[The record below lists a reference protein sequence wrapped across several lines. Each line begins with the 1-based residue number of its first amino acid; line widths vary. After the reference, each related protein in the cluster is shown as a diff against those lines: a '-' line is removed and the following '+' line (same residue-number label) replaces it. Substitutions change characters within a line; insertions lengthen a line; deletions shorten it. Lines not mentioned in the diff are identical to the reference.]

1 MKTPIFLSVLAIAVL
16 FSVSSCKRENREL
29 KADAE
34 KIAAIMCKS
43 LEAMK
48 ALKSAD
54 PADTA
59 NVMTLQSEVE
69 KNQAEM
75 SVLYDDFHKK
85 HGEKAKT
92 AEFGKEFRKYLNE
105 AMLDCKTL
113 SKEDRA
119 LFEKDLE

>member
-1 MKTPIFLSVLAIAVL
+1 MKTRILLPALALIAM
-16 FSVSSCKRENREL
+16 VSFYSCKRENKEL

-43 LEAMK
+43 LESMR
-48 ALKSAD
+48 ALKSAN
-54 PADTA
+54 PNDT
-59 NVMTLQSEVE
+59 VKLVTLQAEVE
-69 KNQAEM
+69 KTQTEM
-75 SVLYDDFHKK
+75 TVLYDDFHKK
-85 HGEKAKT
+85 YGEKAKT

-105 AMLDCKTL
+105 AMLDCKSL